1 MNTLSL
7 IKNQIKKQAALHD
20 AQIAMTM
27 VLSAIAVILITSDM
41 ENYRYHTKD
50 MDSDSRPPS
59 CYQLKYRGVTYWSCY
74 RMHLH
79 EYFEGLLKVEPS
91 NRRG

>member
-1 MNTLSL
+1 MSVS
-7 IKNQIKKQAALHD
+7 KAAKKY
-20 AQIAMTM
+20 M

>member
-1 MNTLSL
+1 MKS
-7 IKNQIKKQAALHD
+7 
-20 AQIAMTM
+20 M
-27 VLSAIAVILITSDM
+27 VHSAIADTPIKNDM
-41 ENYRYHTKD
+41 ENYVYHDDD
-50 MDSDSRPPS
+50 MDKDSRPPS

>member
-1 MNTLSL
+1 MQNYVYH
-7 IKNQIKKQAALHD
+7 HD
-20 AQIAMTM
+20 
-27 VLSAIAVILITSDM
+27 
-41 ENYRYHTKD
+41 D
-50 MDSDSRPPS
+50 MDKDSRPPS

-79 EYFEGLLKVEPS
+79 EYFEQLLMVNPIL